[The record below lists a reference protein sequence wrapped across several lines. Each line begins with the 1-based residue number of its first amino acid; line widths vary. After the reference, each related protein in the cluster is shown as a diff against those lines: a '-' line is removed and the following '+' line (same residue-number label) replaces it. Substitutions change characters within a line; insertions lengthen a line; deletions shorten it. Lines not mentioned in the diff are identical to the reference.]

1 MTLTEIFPT
10 YHAGLKIPDYIVDS
24 HRKTWSQ
31 IAFAGEFWSDIDRV
45 EIAKQARSARAQR
58 NELPFNRVHNESH
71 LSRQVLSATHKIA
84 ADAGKIDRGWAV
96 ECVGSM
102 GAGHYVELVAIVAS
116 VAAID
121 AFYEAIGAKNPPLP
135 LPAGGTCSE
144 KTETSVSDIGGY
156 IPMVD
161 PWSGPNVSR
170 ALSLVPAAN
179 RLFMTNVSSMYRGS
193 AGGFEDMVW
202 QGPLSRPQAELL
214 AARVSSINECF
225 Y

>member
-1 MTLTEIFPT
+1 
-10 YHAGLKIPDYIVDS
+10 
-24 HRKTWSQ
+24 
-31 IAFAGEFWSDIDRV
+31 
-45 EIAKQARSARAQR
+45 
-58 NELPFNRVHNESH
+58 
-71 LSRQVLSATHKIA
+71 
-84 ADAGKIDRGWAV
+84 
-96 ECVGSM
+96 
-102 GAGHYVELVAIVAS
+102 
-116 VAAID
+116 
-121 AFYEAIGAKNPPLP
+121 
-135 LPAGGTCSE
+135 
-144 KTETSVSDIGGY
+144 
-156 IPMVD
+156 MVD